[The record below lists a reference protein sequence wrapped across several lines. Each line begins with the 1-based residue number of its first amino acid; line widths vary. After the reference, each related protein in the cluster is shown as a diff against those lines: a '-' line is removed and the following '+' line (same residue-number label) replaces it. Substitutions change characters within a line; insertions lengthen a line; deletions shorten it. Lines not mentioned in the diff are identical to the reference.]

1 MGEHQERSQRVKT
14 SAELSWQEVELSTG
28 QAGLAAEIPSLPSVY
43 LHPGQLFVAAG
54 PAAVTT
60 ILGSCVAVCVWD
72 GPLGIGGINHF
83 LLPTGLKTTSTG
95 LRYGNVAIEQLLER
109 LARAGT
115 HLASLRAKIFGGAC
129 VLDAMRGKENHLGGK
144 NVEIARKALAEA
156 GIPVVASD
164 VGGDR
169 GRKLI
174 FYPHDGSALIKLL

>member
-1 MGEHQERSQRVKT
+1 VKT
-14 SAELSWQEVELSTG
+14 SAELPWQDLDQTPG
-28 QAGLAAEIPSLPSVY
+28 QTGLAVDAPTLPTVY

-72 GPLGIGGINHF
+72 VTLGIGGINHY
-83 LLPTGLKTTSTG
+83 LLPTGLRTASTG
-95 LRYGNVAIEQLLER
+95 PRYGNVAIEQLLEK
-109 LARAGT
+109 LERAGT
-115 HLASLRAKIFGGAC
+115 RVPNLRAKIFGGAC

-144 NVEIARKALAEA
+144 NVEIARNALAEA

-164 VGGDR
+164 VGGGR

-174 FYPHDGSALIKLL
+174 FYPHDGSALVKLL